1 MRYVHNT
8 HVLQIITIFTHT
20 QISKLKPIFGR
31 MTTKQAKTI
40 TGHTLLSCL
49 LLAADRKLGEAEG
62 LVSELTINS
71 EGLDNFWTGV
81 NSPWNGAQLKYLHNR
96 STGFTLYFNGYAGIK
111 MAAFH
116 SDISWEAVNSSSRET
131 PFQSWWASPITWNRS
146 SVLPVLISVWQSDM
160 FCARLTD

>member
-71 EGLDNFWTGV
+71 EGLDNF
-81 NSPWNGAQLKYLHNR
+81 
-96 STGFTLYFNGYAGIK
+96 
-111 MAAFH
+111 
-116 SDISWEAVNSSSRET
+116 
-131 PFQSWWASPITWNRS
+131 
-146 SVLPVLISVWQSDM
+146 
-160 FCARLTD
+160 